1 MPAPTPL
8 PDAARRPPPPTRRLR
23 DSQVLGGLLV
33 VFGLGWIV
41 RQAGAASV
49 SWPAI
54 LSAVLIS
61 LGVGMVLT
69 ARAARRSRGLIAV
82 GIAITL
88 VLASTSSLEGLDV
101 RGGKSYERPTSRA
114 AIEPGYRLEFGELT
128 IDLTAVDDFAPG
140 RPVAFSARVVF
151 GQLNV
156 VLPDGVAVRIAGKVG
171 AGDINVNGRSLGE
184 GVGIERIYT
193 SPDYGDEGVPGV
205 DLTLDVL
212 FGSAEVRGGR

>member
-1 MPAPTPL
+1 MPAPAPL
-8 PDAARRPPPPTRRLR
+8 PDAARRPPPPVRRLR

-61 LGVGMVLT
+61 LGVGMVFT
-69 ARAARRSRGLIAV
+69 ARSARRSRGLIAV
-82 GIAITL
+82 GIALTL

-101 RGGKSYERPTSRA
+101 RGGEFHERPISRA

-128 IDLTAVDDFAPG
+128 IDLTDVDDFEPG
-140 RPVAFSARVVF
+140 RTVAVSARVMF

-156 VLPDGVAVRIAGKVG
+156 VLPDDLAVRIEGKVG
-171 AGDINVNGRSLGE
+171 AGDVTVNGRSLGE
-184 GVGIERIYT
+184 GIGVDRVYT
-193 SPDYGDEGVPGV
+193 SPDYGDEGVAGV
-205 DLTLDVL
+205 DLTLNVL